1 MATTHSTSRQAG
13 SSKERWPEMGS
24 HHTNMN
30 EMERTFSIVS
40 GAALVLFGLDRLP
53 KTSLLLLAGGLYAIY
68 RGVNG
73 HCQIYEQLG
82 IDHSEHRPM

>member
-1 MATTHSTSRQAG
+1 MATTHSTSRQ
-13 SSKERWPEMGS
+13 SSKERWPEMDS
-24 HHTNMN
+24 HHTNMS
-30 EMERTFSIVS
+30 ELERTFSIVS

-53 KTSLLLLAGGLYAIY
+53 KTSLLLLAGGLYAVY

-82 IDHSEHRPM
+82 IDHSEHGT